1 MIYSLNDILS
11 INKKY
16 VTQNNLQKETLIQLK
31 SIECIINAKG
41 YKLSP
46 NFIYKSKFNND
57 RTQIEKE
64 ISQLKSNLNKLSE
77 KNYDILMKKI
87 KQQLKDLE
95 MEFNLEDKQDC
106 ANTVFK
112 IASSNLFYAKIYASM
127 FYELYNTFEFMKP
140 PLINSLNMVIDTY
153 KSISSIDNVKDYNI
167 FCDILKDNEKRI
179 SLLTFIIYL
188 MRKDLVSQEKII
200 EIALFLKN
208 EIELDKN
215 KDDIEQ
221 YSHNLLIIIQLAHN
235 YINEN
240 NKYKSLEEHIN
251 CYRNKKPGGN
261 LTWKTIFKYYDMND
275 YITGKRM
282 YEE

>member
-1 MIYSLNDILS
+1 MIYSLQDILN
-11 INKKY
+11 IDRQY
-16 VTQNNLQKETLIQLK
+16 TTQNNLTSEALIQLK

-57 RTQIEKE
+57 RTEIEKE

-77 KNYDILMKKI
+77 KNYNVLMIKI

-112 IASSNLFYAKIYASM
+112 IASSNLFYAKIYAAM
-127 FYELYNTFEFMKP
+127 FCELYNTFDFMKP

-153 KSISSIDNVKDYNI
+153 KNISSIDNVKDYNI

-179 SLLTFIIYL
+179 SLLAFIIYL
-188 MRKDLVSQEKII
+188 MKKEIVSQDKII
-200 EIALFLKN
+200 EIALYLKKQ
-208 EIELDKN
+208 IELEEN

-221 YSHNLLIIIQLAHN
+221 YSHNLLIIIQLAHK

-240 NKYKSLEEHIN
+240 NKYKSLETHIIT
-251 CYRNKKPGGN
+251 YRDKKPN
-261 LTWKTIFKYYDMND
+261 NYLTWKTIFKYYDMKD
-275 YITGKRM
+275 YITGKRI

>member
-1 MIYSLNDILS
+1 MIYSLQEIFN
-11 INKKY
+11 INKQY
-16 VTQNNLQKETLIQLK
+16 ITQNNLTNETLTQLK

-77 KNYDILMKKI
+77 KNYNVLMVKI

-112 IASSNLFYAKIYASM
+112 IASSNLFYAKIYAMM
-127 FYELYNTFEFMKP
+127 FCELYNTFEFMKP
-140 PLINSLNMVIDTY
+140 PLTNSLNMVIDTY
-153 KSISSIDNVKDYNI
+153 KHISSIDNVKDYNI

-188 MRKDLVSQEKII
+188 MRKDVVSQDKII
-200 EIALFLKN
+200 EIALYLKN
-208 EIELDKN
+208 QIELEEN

-221 YSHNLLIIIQLAHN
+221 YSHNLLIIIQLALN
-235 YINEN
+235 YIHEN
-240 NKYKSLEEHIN
+240 IKYKSLEDHIIT
-251 CYRNKKPGGN
+251 YRDKKPN
-261 LTWKTIFKYYDMND
+261 NHLTWKTIFKYYDMKD
-275 YITGKRM
+275 YITGKRK